1 MKPANTEEIP
11 LYVDVKKDIPVIISS
26 ALAGLALV
34 TAGISLSVHASQRN
48 QPAKCYHASIYE
60 DGERLVDSLLTKI
73 KANEE
78 IPDYTQDELY
88 GVYRAALGIESAMSS
103 YYGRDFYQK
112 GDTFTYIID
121 KKQVLPG
128 DSPIC

>member
-1 MKPANTEEIP
+1 MKPATDLEVP
-11 LYVDVKKDIPVIISS
+11 LYVDIKRDVPVIISS
-26 ALAGLALV
+26 ILGALAIVGSSIGV
-34 TAGISLSVHASQRN
+34 SIHASQRN
-48 QPAKCYHASIYE
+48 QPAECYQASIDE
-60 DGERLVDSLLTKI
+60 DGERLVGSLLTKI

-88 GVYRAALGIESAMSS
+88 GVYRAALGIESAMRS

-121 KKQVLPG
+121 KKQVLAG